1 MITFIL
7 VFLRK
12 INPLTYICI
21 ALCIA
26 TLYGFHTFK
35 TRYIEQGKALIYQ
48 EWKIAD
54 LKRKEQENS
63 DRIAEQQHQAAINQ
77 QVKRELENEINQI
90 HTSYANVKR
99 LRLSKSAC
107 VQSDSVT
114 TAAGSSIANEATT
127 GTIALPEPIE
137 RNLYELMH
145 EADSMLA
152 DYRALQ
158 EFIKKNNLTP
168 QF

>member
-12 INPLTYICI
+12 INPRVYLGI

-26 TLYGFHTFK
+26 TLYGFHILK

-77 QVKRELENEINQI
+77 QVKKELEIEINKI
-90 HTSYANVKR
+90 HTSYANLKR
-99 LRLSKSAC
+99 LRLPKSTC
-107 VQSDSVT
+107 VQPDSVT
-114 TAAGSSIANEATT
+114 TAAGASIANEATAA
-127 GTIALPEPIE
+127 TIALPEPIE
-137 RNLYELMH
+137 RNLYELTQ
-145 EADSMLA
+145 EADTMLSN
-152 DYRALQ
+152 YRALQ
-158 EFIKKNNLTP
+158 EFVKLNNLAP
-168 QF
+168 NF

>member
-1 MITFIL
+1 MIALIFS
-7 VFLRK
+7 FLRN
-12 INPLTYICI
+12 INPRVYFGIV
-21 ALCIA
+21 LCIA
-26 TLYGFHTFK
+26 MLYGFHIFK

-77 QVKRELENEINQI
+77 QVKKELENEINQI
-90 HTSYANVKR
+90 HTSYANLKR
-99 LRLSKSAC
+99 LRLSKSTC